1 MTDTQE
7 EFKLSGSELL
17 GKVKELIAA
26 GNVRRIAIKT
36 DGGSTLLEIPLN
48 WGVAGAAA
56 ATLVAP
62 ILLAVGAI
70 AAVLTKC
77 SLVVTRKEGPPEP
90 IDVTVVDAKD
100 TPQS

>member
-7 EFKLSGSELL
+7 EFKLSGGELL

-36 DGGSTLLEIPLN
+36 EGGNTILEIPLN

-56 ATLVAP
+56 ATLIAP
-62 ILLAVGAI
+62 ILVAVGAI
-70 AAVLTKC
+70 AAMLTKC
-77 SLVVTRKEGPPEP
+77 SIVVTRKDGPAEP
-90 IDVTVVDAKD
+90 IDVEVKQGGTVE
-100 TPQS
+100 